1 MSVVSTPGVYS
12 GVGLVYGGCVV
23 VKTIGPVR
31 PVRWR
36 PTLEEEWPEI
46 VRVRREA
53 EEKRDFLSYVTELS
67 ARRSA
72 SLIISRRNCTFVYY
86 VHLT

>member
-1 MSVVSTPGVYS
+1 M
-12 GVGLVYGGCVV
+12 V

-53 EEKRDFLSYVTELS
+53 EEKRDQFLCDVTELS